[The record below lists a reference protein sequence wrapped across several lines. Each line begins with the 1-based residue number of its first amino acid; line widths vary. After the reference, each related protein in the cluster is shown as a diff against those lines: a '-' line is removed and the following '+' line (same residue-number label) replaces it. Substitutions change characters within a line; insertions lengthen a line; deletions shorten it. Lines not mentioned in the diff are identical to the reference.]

1 MKKGMIALSISLLA
15 FLHVYPLGWLLS
27 YYCGYNFAW
36 QNASVVAVIIMMG
49 FVATVVGDIWLSD
62 RIHSV
67 LSAVMWTLTLP
78 LVLINGLLQADHGL
92 FVILCYAV
100 SAGCSLYLTIRRGRP
115 LALKIISLVESGGW
129 TVLIALATMIVLVFG
144 GLMGEET
151 VVKTLP
157 SPEGTYYAEVVDSDQ
172 GAMGGATYVQVY
184 HPPVFSCFLFK
195 VEDPPTVVYTGKW
208 GEYKHMDIRWK
219 SEDCLL
225 IDGQEYPIVPRETC
239 EAF

>member
-27 YYCGYNFAW
+27 HYNGYNFAW
-36 QNASVVAVIIMMG
+36 QNASVVAVIILIG

-67 LSAVMWTLTLP
+67 LSAVMWTLTPP

-129 TVLIALATMIVLVFG
+129 TLLIALATMIVLVFG

-151 VVKTLP
+151 VVKILP

-195 VEDPPTVVYTGKW
+195 VENPPDVAYEGRW
-208 GEYKHMDIRWK
+208 GAYKHMEIHWVDDSNLMING
-219 SEDCLL
+219 EL
-225 IDGQEYPIVPRETC
+225 YPIS
-239 EAF
+239 